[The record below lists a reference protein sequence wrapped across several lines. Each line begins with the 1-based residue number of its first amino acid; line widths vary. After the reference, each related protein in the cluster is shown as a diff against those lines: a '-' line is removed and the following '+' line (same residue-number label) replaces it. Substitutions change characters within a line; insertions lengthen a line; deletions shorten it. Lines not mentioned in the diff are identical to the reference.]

1 MIIDKPGIFFDFPEA
16 DYFADPCPSPSLSQ
30 SLAKVLLDQTEL
42 HAMNEHP
49 RLAPPD
55 DDEAEEKYVK
65 AQAIGNAAHA
75 IMIGRGKTMAVSDLD
90 TWTGDR
96 KREFRDAAE
105 AEGKTPILRKH
116 FEVAVRMVA
125 AARAQLDA
133 ITEPA
138 AADAFVKGH
147 GEVVI
152 AAEVDGVWLRSLVD
166 WMVNPRV
173 LVDFK
178 TTAMSVAPHVV
189 PKLMGD
195 AGWPIQAAMQE
206 RILDLVDP
214 EGAGRRKFYFIA
226 QENYRPFALTMHEL
240 PEATMTMGRKM
251 IARAELL
258 WRDAMLTNHFP
269 GYAPVI
275 HRPEYPAWQESQ
287 WLNREIADAAH
298 ERVPVAKFN
307 PSVLRAG

>member
-1 MIIDKPGIFFDFPEA
+1 MKITKPGIYPDFDEA
-16 DYFADPCPSPSLSQ
+16 AYFADPCPAPSLTQ
-30 SLAKVLLDQTEL
+30 SVAKVLLDQTEL

-49 RLAPPD
+49 RLAKPD
-55 DDEAEEKYVK
+55 ADEPEEKYVK
-65 AQAIGNAAHA
+65 AQAIGTAAHA

-90 TWTGDR
+90 SWTGDR
-96 KREFRDAAE
+96 KREFRDKAE
-105 AEGKTPILRKH
+105 AEGKTPILAKH
-116 FEVAVRMVA
+116 FEVAVRMTN
-125 AARAQLDA
+125 AARLQLAA
-133 ITEPA
+133 ISEPA

-152 AAEVDGVWLRSLVD
+152 AAEVDGIWLRSLVD

-178 TTAMSVAPHVV
+178 TTAMSVAPHAV

-214 EGAGRRKFYFIA
+214 EGAGHRKFYFIA

-240 PEATMTMGRKM
+240 PDATMTMGRKM
-251 IARAELL
+251 IAKAEML
-258 WRDAMLTNHFP
+258 WRDAMISGHFP

-275 HRPEYPAWQESQ
+275 HRPEYPAWQELQ
-287 WLNREIADAAH
+287 WLNREIADAAR
-298 ERVPVAKFN
+298 ERVPVAKFD
-307 PSVLRAG
+307 PKTLMAG